1 MDFPGGSDGKAFA
14 YNVGDPGLIP
24 GCCMSVP
31 AGAGGAGDEP
41 CPLQVLAYASASD
54 GEPVQLAP
62 AEVELGDLVKVSAP
76 F

>member
-1 MDFPGGSDGKAFA
+1 
-14 YNVGDPGLIP
+14 
-24 GCCMSVP
+24 MSVP

-41 CPLQVLAYASASD
+41 CPPQVLAYASASD

-62 AEVELGDLVKVSAP
+62 AEVELRDLGKVSAP